1 MNFNWDKKII
11 YTIGGIIIIALVIIL
26 IYQQY
31 FYQKNFN
38 YFPNNTYKNYNNK
51 LNTTKKENIDEISL
65 KKIKNYLNNLS
76 KKSKFK
82 NPFISKNDIILKKF
96 LKRIELPKLIAI
108 IKVQNKICAILD
120 NKILKEG
127 DKIGK
132 FIIVKINKNY
142 VILKDKKK
150 YYKLMSP

>member
-1 MNFNWDKKII
+1 MNFNWDKKIFYI
-11 YTIGGIIIIALVIIL
+11 IGSIVIIVLVIIL

-38 YFPNNTYKNYNNK
+38 YFPNKTYKNYNNK
-51 LNTTKKENIDEISL
+51 LNTTKKENKDEISL
-65 KKIKNYLNNLS
+65 KEIKNYLDNLS

-82 NPFISKNDIILKKF
+82 NPFISKNDIILKKY
-96 LKRIELPKLIAI
+96 LKRMELPKLIAI

-120 NKILKEG
+120 DKILKEG
-127 DKIGK
+127 DKIGN
-132 FIIVKINKNY
+132 FTIVKINKNY
-142 VILKDKKK
+142 VILKGKKQ